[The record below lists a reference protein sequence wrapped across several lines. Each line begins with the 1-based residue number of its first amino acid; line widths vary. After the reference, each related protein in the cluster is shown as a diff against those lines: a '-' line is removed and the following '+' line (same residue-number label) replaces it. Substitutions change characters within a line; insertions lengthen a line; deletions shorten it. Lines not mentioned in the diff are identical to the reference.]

1 MIFGSYTIF
10 STNGGKQKSEIY
22 FHEPSEMLGK
32 KQVTATFLNKDI
44 LDYAGIIL
52 YVNLQR

>member
-22 FHEPSEMLGK
+22 FHEMLGK